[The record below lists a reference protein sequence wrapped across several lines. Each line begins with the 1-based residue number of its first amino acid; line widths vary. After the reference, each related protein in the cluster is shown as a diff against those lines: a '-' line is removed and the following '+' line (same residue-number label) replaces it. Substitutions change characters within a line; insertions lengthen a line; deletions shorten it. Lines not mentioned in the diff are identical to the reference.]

1 MRKYLYKKGWC
12 IKINKND
19 ENYIYYLVGQNLK
32 KWRKKK
38 HYSVTKF
45 AMECN
50 YSEGFIMNIESPNY
64 KQTFSLGTIWK
75 FANILQIDV
84 RELFKPLDKTDK

>member
-1 MRKYLYKKGWC
+1 M
-12 IKINKND
+12 NKTD

-32 KWRKKK
+32 KHRKLK
-38 HYSVTKF
+38 HFTVTKL

-75 FANILQIDV
+75 FADVLGIDV
-84 RELFKPLDKTDK
+84 RELLEPLDE

>member
-1 MRKYLYKKGWC
+1 MD
-12 IKINKND
+12 KND
-19 ENYIYYLVGQNLK
+19 ENYVYYLIGQNLK
-32 KWRKKK
+32 RLRKLK
-38 HYSVTKF
+38 HFTIAKF

-75 FANILQIDV
+75 FATVLGVDV
-84 RELFKPLDKTDK
+84 RDLFKPLDQDD